1 MSESAPSPSTSPP
14 PDDQQA
20 LQDVLG
26 YLNFSNGKPDP
37 RFQKNL
43 DQLHALL
50 VPAGEKLPLRQALA
64 TRLGEL
70 RKTST
75 VFRDSAQAEAVIGLI
90 FDGVIP
96 AYRRFHADLLFHL
109 PPEDFFQ
116 PFFVARVAE
125 AALSQGG
132 PWDEPDRVVA
142 GSLAKLNDF
151 LGHRPVAVLENGR
164 QMQPYEHERFRPIPL
179 FLRGAGIAFG
189 RHTEL
194 IGAAL
199 QLLERTPPDVLH
211 QAYFHLDHLEE
222 LALDVRAYDQGHPVY
237 KRTNYTFGE
246 WDPHSVDLKGR
257 YNRFIVRAIILDA
270 LHDWIDATDLPAA
283 EKIYEAGAVL
293 AGTMLMAS
301 SVSGAGPDTH
311 DSNVSLS
318 SLLPKIARQRDSFY
332 MRLLE
337 SMKGRHAERL
347 KREAQAVQQPFG
359 GIRQHLNLYMA
370 HYACRQMQR
379 AQLAYLY
386 ARMGF
391 QEAAQQQATIIPS
404 AAARFETDIQW
415 RITLAHQQLD
425 KGDAANAAGVGR
437 ELQSLLHRGIECGA
451 LVDPW
456 NILGFQGN
464 FPLFMAREDSLP
476 DPRVERLISIMEQIF
491 NLYSRLLCESAAIGD
506 RPLCD
511 AVSREFRELA
521 DFWDRFATT
530 TVSDLPVVHGMES
543 HDAAAGALDALW
555 DWHRGGE
562 SAGDIGFW
570 KRHVDQFRSSQ
581 TFAILVEVLLEKRD
595 LAAAMNLLMQWL
607 SLNDTVPLETGRYSF
622 NMLVQRWLAL
632 ALQGEE
638 SNKLALVRRFLDLLE
653 VNGGEMTRVPGL
665 VQDPRGGLALGDT
678 SQKRPKSA
686 RTEDE
691 GDSESDSSDIE
702 SEGLVADED
711 DDEESLF
718 SAAYE
723 NMVFR
728 DSAQDGNV
736 GDTLDT
742 GHVHADS
749 DLDLVSP
756 LLEQRMR
763 FLATWSSLWRTTI
776 ESSAEFET
784 SGKSRAAVPRGVP
797 LVPEALRDSARHW
810 QSQNRLL
817 IDGLSNL
824 MDEIAAWEPAAPE
837 SDPDSFVE
845 YDRQLHLKFN
855 LLNGVISTC
864 AVCHETARLL
874 ECALESGPGKSAKSA
889 GTGRGLDLFR
899 MLASGNS
906 EGARKALPSLLRE
919 MSRKPLLYVPLDR
932 GGAPRDVLTARN
944 LHGFLHSLLQQLP
957 RFGLFRETWHVL
969 RIAYVMERT
978 APPTGMSITEF
989 DHLLETS
996 LRASLEAVVACARH
1010 WKQSG
1015 DEKLVEAISRLVEV
1029 YLRLWLKHSATMR
1042 LSSVELLKEAATWK
1056 QVRSFI
1062 RTYGSDLFHPRVLT
1076 MGNLRGILQRGADAY
1091 LDYLTENEDPLQPVK
1106 LLEDLGGKISR
1117 EDAVECLELILRCIV
1132 EKFERFIE
1140 YNTTTTQ
1147 SDYGERL
1154 DAFLDFLRLET
1165 EYERHAWNLFPFEL
1179 AHQVLARTGH
1189 VKAAET
1195 WEKVLKSRTSSISRE
1210 LLQKLKRLEKKHGLR
1225 LPGISDRLNERF
1237 VKPLVLDRILA
1248 LVRPA
1253 VREATQTGDTPR
1265 FEQLQAE
1272 IEVYLDSSSGSALE
1286 LQPWLQALVDEVETA
1301 VADISSDAAS
1311 IDESASVEVSVTWAQ
1326 LEKQLDDWE
1335 KPLD

>member
-1 MSESAPSPSTSPP
+1 MSESAPSPSTSLSPEE
-14 PDDQQA
+14 QQA
-20 LQDVLG
+20 LQEVLG
-26 YLNFSNGKPDP
+26 YLNFSNGKPDV

-43 DQLHALL
+43 NHLYPWLSPVGDR
-50 VPAGEKLPLRQALA
+50 VPLREVLLG
-64 TRLGEL
+64 RLDEL
-70 RKTST
+70 EKTSAA
-75 VFRDSAQAEAVIGLI
+75 FRDSAQVRAVIGLI
-90 FDGVIP
+90 FEGAIP

-109 PPEDFFQ
+109 SPEDFLQ

-125 AALSQGG
+125 AVLSQGA
-132 PWDEPDRVVA
+132 PWDDTDRITSGA
-142 GSLAKLNDF
+142 LAKLNDF
-151 LGHRPVAVLENGR
+151 LGHRPVAVLENTR
-164 QMQPYEHERFRPIPL
+164 QMQPYDHERFRPVPL
-179 FLRGAGIAFG
+179 YLRGVGAARG
-189 RHTEL
+189 RHAEL
-194 IGAAL
+194 INAAL
-199 QLLERTPPDVLH
+199 QLLERTPGDVLH
-211 QAYFHLDHLEE
+211 QAYFNFEQLEE

-257 YNRFIVRAIILDA
+257 YNRFVVRAIILDA
-270 LHDWIDATDLPAA
+270 LHDWMKSTELPPA
-283 EKIYEAGAVL
+283 ERIYEAGAVL

-301 SVSGAGPDTH
+301 SVSGAGPETH

-337 SMKGRHAERL
+337 SMKGKHAERL

-386 ARMGF
+386 ARMGY
-391 QEAAQQQATIIPS
+391 QEAAQEQATIIPS
-404 AAARFETDIQW
+404 AAVRFETAMQW

-425 KGDAANAAGVGR
+425 RGDPARAARVGQ
-437 ELQSLLHRGIECGA
+437 ELQDLLHRGIECGA

-464 FPLFMAREDSLP
+464 FPLFRAREDSLP
-476 DPRVERLISIMEQIF
+476 DPRVERLLSIMEQIF

-511 AVSREFRELA
+511 NVSREFRELA
-521 DFWDRFATT
+521 EFWDRFATT

-555 DWHRGGE
+555 AWHRGGE

-570 KRHVDQFRSSQ
+570 KQHVDQFRSSQ

-595 LAAAMNLLMQWL
+595 LTAAMNLLMQWL

-632 ALQGEE
+632 ALQGTDPR
-638 SNKLALVRRFLDLLE
+638 KLTMVRRFLDLLE

-665 VQDPRGGLALGDT
+665 VQDPRGGLALGDVT
-678 SQKRPKSA
+678 QNRQKSSR
-686 RTEDE
+686 RDEDPA
-691 GDSESDSSDIE
+691 
-702 SEGLVADED
+702 ADESLD
-711 DDEESLF
+711 DPEGASADEDDEESLF

-723 NMVFR
+723 NVVFR
-728 DSAQDGNV
+728 DSAQDGNA

-742 GHVHADS
+742 GHTHADS
-749 DLDLVSP
+749 DMDLVAP

-776 ESSAEFET
+776 ESSVE
-784 SGKSRAAVPRGVP
+784 AAVRNSSG
-797 LVPEALRDSARHW
+797 EAARATTNSLPQELRDPARHW
-810 QSQNRLL
+810 QTQNRLL
-817 IDGLSNL
+817 IDGLSAL
-824 MDEIAAWEPAAPE
+824 MDEVASWEPPAPE

-855 LLNGVISTC
+855 LLNGVISTS
-864 AVCHETARLL
+864 AVCLETARLL
-874 ECALESGPGKSAKSA
+874 DCFLEVAPARSAKAANTGRALEVFRLLVA
-889 GTGRGLDLFR
+889 GN
-899 MLASGNS
+899 A
-906 EGARKALPSLLRE
+906 EGARAALPTLLRE

-932 GGAPRDVLTARN
+932 GGAPRDVLAARN
-944 LHGFLHSLLQQLP
+944 LHGYLHSLLQQLP
-957 RFGLFRETWHVL
+957 RYGLFRETWHVL

-989 DHLLETS
+989 DHLLETA
-996 LRASLEAVVACARH
+996 LRASLEALVACARG
-1010 WKQSG
+1010 WKGSG
-1015 DEKLVEAISRLVEV
+1015 EERLVEAVSRLVEV

-1042 LSSVELLKEAATWK
+1042 LSSVELLKENASWK
-1056 QVRSFI
+1056 QVRTFI

-1091 LDYLTENEDPLQPVK
+1091 LDYLIENEDPLQPVK
-1106 LLEDLGGKISR
+1106 LIQELDTKISR

-1189 VKAAET
+1189 ARAAET

-1253 VREATQTGDTPR
+1253 VRESMQEGDAPR
-1265 FEQLQAE
+1265 FAQLQSE
-1272 IEVYLDSSSGSALE
+1272 IEIYLASSSGSALE
-1286 LQPWLQALVDEVETA
+1286 LQPWLQALGDEVESA
-1301 VADISSDAAS
+1301 VSDLPGEGAPA
-1311 IDESASVEVSVTWAQ
+1311 DESASVEITVTWAQ